1 MKKGV
6 KKFIPILVH
15 VGLSM
20 FQANNYSYSHNESI
34 KISQIENVNCQIENV
49 NNNKK
54 LNKEMEVNMKVKKI
68 IIVTK
73 EKHVTIKKSNSSV
86 RHQL

>member
-20 FQANNYSYSHNESI
+20 FQVNNYSYSCNESI
-34 KISQIENVNCQIENV
+34 KISRIENENCRIDNV
-49 NNNKK
+49 NNNGK
-54 LNKEMEVNMKVKKI
+54 LNKEMEVNMEAKKT
-68 IIVTK
+68 IIVTQ